1 MKIAKLDGS
10 TIGEIADHK
19 SLFPN
24 TSFPKSG
31 PDATWLAANSCAEV
45 VVFLA
50 FDSDT
55 QKNESVTPYLSEG
68 KVYTRRVTDMTN
80 DEKAAVVTAA
90 NAEVATRNRAERNNR
105 LASCDWVVTKAL
117 EAGGSVP
124 SAWVTYRTALRNI
137 TAHSNWPNIRYAN
150 NSIDGSE
157 GNSGDWP
164 TEPS

>member
-1 MKIAKLDGS
+1 MKIARLDGS
-10 TIGEIADHK
+10 TISEIAEHK

-24 TSFPKSG
+24 TSFPKAG
-31 PDATWLAANSCAEV
+31 PDVTWLAANSCAEV

-50 FDSDT
+50 YDSAT
-55 QKNESVTPYLSEG
+55 QKNESVTPYLSDG

-90 NAEVATRNRAERNNR
+90 NAAIAARNRTERDKR
-105 LASCDWVVTKAL
+105 LAACDWIVTKAL
-117 EAGGSVP
+117 EAGGSVR

-137 TAHSNWPNIRYAN
+137 TAHSNWPNINYPDMEGN
-150 NSIDGSE
+150 NS
-157 GNSGDWP
+157 DWP

>member
-31 PDATWLAANSCAEV
+31 PDADWLAANSCAEV

-50 FDSDT
+50 YDNAT
-55 QKNESVTPYLSEG
+55 QKNESVDPYLSGG
-68 KVYTRRVTDMTN
+68 KVYTRRVTDMTS
-80 DEKAAVVTAA
+80 DERAAVVNAA
-90 NAEVATRNRAERNNR
+90 NAATAQRNRAERDKR

-137 TAHSNWPNIRYAN
+137 TAHSNWPNINYPDM
-150 NSIDGSE
+150 DGS
-157 GNSGDWP
+157 GGDWP
-164 TEPS
+164 TKPS

>member
-10 TIGEIADHK
+10 TIAEIAEHK

-31 PDATWLAANSCAEV
+31 PDATWLAANGCAEV

-50 FDSDT
+50 FDPAT
-55 QKNESVTPYLSEG
+55 QKNESVTPYLSDG
-68 KVYTRRVTDMTN
+68 KVYTRRVTDMTT
-80 DEKAAVVTAA
+80 EERAAVVTAA
-90 NAEVATRNRAERNNR
+90 NAEVATRNRAERDKR
-105 LASCDWVVTKAL
+105 LAACDWVVTKAL

-124 SAWVTYRTALRNI
+124 SAWVTYRTALRDI
-137 TAHSNWPNIRYAN
+137 TSHANWPNIKYAKN
-150 NSIDGSE
+150 NMDGSE
-157 GNSGDWP
+157 GDSGDWP

>member
-1 MKIAKLDGS
+1 MKIARLDGS
-10 TIGEIADHK
+10 TVGEIAEHK

-24 TSFPKSG
+24 ISFPKAG
-31 PDATWLAANSCAEV
+31 PDADWLAANSCAEV

-50 FDSDT
+50 FDSAT
-55 QKNESVTPYLSEG
+55 QKNESVTPYLSDG
-68 KVYTRRVTDMTN
+68 KVYTRRVTDMSN

-90 NAEVATRNRAERNNR
+90 NAAIAARNRAERDKR
-105 LASCDWVVTKAL
+105 LAACDWVVTKAL

-137 TAHSNWPNIRYAN
+137 TAHSNWPNINYPDMEGN
-150 NSIDGSE
+150 NS
-157 GNSGDWP
+157 DWP

>member
-1 MKIAKLDGS
+1 MKIARLDGS
-10 TIGEIADHK
+10 NIGEIAEHK

-31 PDATWLAANSCAEV
+31 PDADWLAANSCAEV

-50 FDSDT
+50 YDNAT
-55 QKNESVTPYLSEG
+55 QKNESVDPYLSGG
-68 KVYTRRVTDMTN
+68 KVYTRRVTDMTS
-80 DEKAAVVTAA
+80 DERAAVVNAA
-90 NAEVATRNRAERNNR
+90 NAATAQRNRAERDKR

-137 TAHSNWPNIRYAN
+137 TAHSNWPNINYPDM
-150 NSIDGSE
+150 DGS
-157 GNSGDWP
+157 GGDWP
-164 TEPS
+164 TKPS